1 MALAPVLD
9 GGPLDVIPAFVQSP
23 SGEVNLLQGAENCSV
38 GTMTTTIVSGDY
50 NYNVTVINNHFGPVS
65 SSDEPNA
72 PICEILAWIKG
83 PDFLKIYEEALNQRM
98 SKTGIWFIESEEF
111 RNFVEGRDVVVWGTG
126 MPGAGKTILSST
138 STEHLKE
145 VFEYQTGVA
154 VICAFIRYTERLST
168 VDILSGLLRQ
178 LVSDHPCAYRH
189 MEHIYVRNKG
199 RELREQGLVKALRG
213 IVGLLSKAFILIDG
227 LDEAEDAAKDVL
239 LHVLPSLGAN
249 VLIMSRPLELY
260 RHHIPHAL
268 HVSIVART
276 EDIDLFIDDQIQR
289 NSRLQAIIRDD
300 PTLTLKLKLRVR
312 ESSKGMF
319 LVARLQIEAVLHKAR
334 SVNSLLKAL
343 EQLPSGV
350 NDMYRHT
357 LERINAQP
365 EEDVSIA
372 HRVFI
377 WLMYSVPGFD
387 NVYAQSFSI
396 AGLQH
401 ALAVSFDNETYD
413 EGEII
418 PASMI
423 LSLCGGL
430 VIFEEEHPAIGHGH
444 SREGRSSFVRFIH
457 YTAYEYL
464 KGCKLYTQPPAQTLL
479 AVSCLVYLTQH
490 NDNMQELRIED
501 AWSYFYSRPLLAYA
515 DHTWG
520 QHARSSLDNGPLH
533 PFIRSFIIGCT
544 KYGLF
549 KHQFRNGYSLGD
561 RVTPL
566 HLAVMYDLVD
576 VPMCNA
582 LAFEAL
588 PESETNRGGRET
600 PLHYAA
606 HYGCTSS
613 LEILLTFYGNRIN
626 DIDQKGKT
634 PLMYACRSGFEE
646 GVKRLL
652 AHPDVDVDLTDHSGR
667 NAFWHACY
675 APSSLEGPS
684 GLPALLL
691 SSRPG
696 IDVDTRHSRTGNTA
710 FMGVCSSRQ
719 LEIVEW
725 FLNRSARGI
734 GPKYAE
740 QVDQS
745 GESALM
751 KICKDLP
758 FGASTAADSDFAWYS
773 YVLEALRVH
782 GANPS
787 LQDTIHGISVLH
799 CVASQ
804 QGPLPLHVLEQLLSW
819 PTIDINQ
826 RSRYGSTATPL
837 MVAASS
843 GRPQSNWTISMIHCL
858 LSKPQIDVNARAS
871 NGQTALMFATC
882 SPLAPSVVEAL
893 LSHPDIDTTIQD
905 YQGMSALDL
914 ACSPQALFGLMNL
927 NVKASETIALLAR
940 DRRCEVSAIRL
951 AVIKTVQHAKHRVGW
966 EVHCI
971 AHLLNPQMSLA
982 TFNAFEWTT
991 DDRDTVML
999 LAHALQCDCQVFT
1012 YTILINCSLLPPMK
1026 SMEEGKTPCQC
1037 GFHCKMRTLDQ
1048 EAAAQFFSSQIR
1060 KSLGYLDFPY
1070 VESEDGSL
1078 TFSIPFDDFEVR

>member
-9 GGPLDVIPAFVQSP
+9 GSPLDVIPAFVQAP

-65 SSDEPNA
+65 SSDEPNV

-98 SKTGIWFIESEEF
+98 SKTGVWFIESEEF
-111 RNFVEGRDVVVWGTG
+111 RNLVEGRNVVVWGTG

-145 VFEYQTGVA
+145 VFECQTGVA

-168 VDILSGLLRQ
+168 VDVLSGLLRQ

-199 RELREQGLVKALRG
+199 RELREQGLVKTLRE

-227 LDEAEDAAKDVL
+227 LDEAEDAAKDGL

-249 VLIMSRPLELY
+249 VLIMSRPLDLY

-289 NSRLQAIIRDD
+289 NSRLQSDSEAQASCKG
-300 PTLTLKLKLRVR
+300 KL
-312 ESSKGMF
+312 EGN
-319 LVARLQIEAVLHKAR
+319 IEAVLHKAR

-343 EQLPSGV
+343 EHLPSGV

-387 NVYAQSFSI
+387 NGSSYAQSFSI
-396 AGLQH
+396 ADLQH
-401 ALAVSFDNETYD
+401 ALAVSFDDETYD

-515 DHTWG
+515 DRTWG

-549 KHQFRNGYSLGD
+549 KHQFSNGRSLGD

-588 PESETNRGGRET
+588 PESEINRGGRET

-652 AHPDVDVDLTDHSGR
+652 AHPDVDVDLKDHSGR

-691 SSRPG
+691 SSRPD

-725 FLNRSARGI
+725 FLNRSARGT

-740 QVDQS
+740 QVNQS

-758 FGASTAADSDFAWYS
+758 FGAAADSDFAWYS
-773 YVLEALRVH
+773 DVLEVLRLH
-782 GANPS
+782 GANPC
-787 LQDTIHGISVLH
+787 LQDTNQGISVLH
-799 CVASQ
+799 SVSSQ
-804 QGPLPLHVLEQLLSW
+804 EGPLPLHVLERLLSW

-826 RSRYGSTATPL
+826 RSRYGSTPL

-843 GRPQSNWTISMIHCL
+843 RWPQLSMIHCL
-858 LSKPQIDVNARAS
+858 LSKPQIEVNARDS
-871 NGQTALMFATC
+871 NGQTALMFSTF
-882 SPLAPSVVEAL
+882 SSPSVVEAL
-893 LSHPDIDTTIQD
+893 LSHPDIDTTIRD
-905 YQGMSALDL
+905 YQGMSALDW
-914 ACSPQALFGLMNL
+914 ACSPRALFDLMVL
-927 NVKASETIALLAR
+927 DLKASETIALLAR
-940 DRRCEVSAIRL
+940 DRRCEVSAIRQ

-982 TFNAFEWTT
+982 TFNAFEWTP
-991 DDRDTVML
+991 DDRDTVIL

-1012 YTILINCSLLPPMK
+1012 YTILINCSLLPPMT

-1037 GFHCKMRTLDQ
+1037 GFHCEMRTLDH
-1048 EAAAQFFSSQIR
+1048 EAAAQFFSNQIR
-1060 KSLGYLDFPY
+1060 KSLGYLDFPC
-1070 VESEDGSL
+1070 VESEGVL
-1078 TFSIPFDDFEVR
+1078 IFSTPLGDFEVR